1 VASSPDTLARGLDFG
16 NTCGERETDYEIR
29 RGVAGVAE
37 DIRLLAKELTT
48 AFPFNHDAFRR
59 SYSMVLENPY
69 ASLLV
74 AEAEKRVIGYLLG
87 YRHSTFWAGAD
98 VR

>member
-1 VASSPDTLARGLDFG
+1 M
-16 NTCGERETDYEIR
+16 
-29 RGVAGVAE
+29 AGDAE

-48 AFPFNHDAFRR
+48 AFPFNHGAFRR

-74 AEAEKRVIGYLLG
+74 AAAEKRVIGYLLS
-87 YRHSTFWAGAD
+87 YRHSRWVIRRLRFGLGPMSGGLRNYWSMVLNGGMESAE
-98 VR
+98 R